1 MLLVRGGLTISGSA
15 DQPVTIRPIEPGQ
28 PFGAVA
34 VVGDGSERTEVTYLE
49 LSGGSDAWLDG
60 AQFVGRAVDSLSGP
74 GVGVPHDD
82 SRQSGR

>member
-1 MLLVRGGLTISGSA
+1 M
-15 DQPVTIRPIEPGQ
+15 TIRSIEPGQ

-34 VVGDGSERTEVTYLE
+34 VVGDGSQLTEVNYLE

-60 AQFVGRAVDSLSGP
+60 AQFAGALSVHYQDT

-82 SRQSGR
+82 SRQSGC